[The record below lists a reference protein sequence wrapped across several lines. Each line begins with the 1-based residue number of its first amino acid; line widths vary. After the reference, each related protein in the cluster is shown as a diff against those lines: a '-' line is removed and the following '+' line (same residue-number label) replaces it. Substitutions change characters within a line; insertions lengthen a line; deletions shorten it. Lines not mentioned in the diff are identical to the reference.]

1 MRMLGALLCGASLV
15 LALLAGC
22 QRTTPVAAPEAQERI
37 SLRGLLEERE
47 LIAGWFGV
55 PANAVSLIGDA
66 NHGVPGGDR
75 DWTVRM
81 PSGGD
86 GRAVS
91 IMVIT
96 KGGLP
101 AYIQGPFAVPE
112 AGDMAPP
119 SAPWDSFAGEQRAA
133 AEVACI
139 AVARIAGLPV
149 RVTQVA
155 GVRAH
160 DSEFAVVLRLS
171 EEPWNELGEVRVSVM
186 PERRVR
192 EITFGL
198 NR

>member
-81 PSGGD
+81 PSGD
-86 GRAVS
+86 GRAAS

-171 EEPWNELGEVRVSVM
+171 EEPWNELGEVRVTVM
-186 PERRVR
+186 PERRIS

-198 NR
+198 DR

>member
-22 QRTTPVAAPEAQERI
+22 QRTTPVAAPEAQEKI

-81 PSGGD
+81 PSGD
-86 GRAVS
+86 GRAAS

-96 KGGLP
+96 KDRLP
-101 AYIQGPFAVPE
+101 AYIHGPFAVPE

-171 EEPWNELGEVRVSVM
+171 EEPWNELGEVRVTVM

-198 NR
+198 NP